1 MRRTTKTAVATLV
14 MTCAMTAVSQQA
26 EASLWGALVNLTEPT
41 PKQLYVI
48 NNTGRP
54 VRIRVWT
61 NYGEYSKFRYDAGQT
76 IGVASNATYFAVE
89 AAVWNK
95 NTKKY
100 VVMDYAECPRGTVF
114 EFYKHANG
122 DFRLARWN

>member
-1 MRRTTKTAVATLV
+1 MRRMTKIAAAMLLV
-14 MTCAMTAVSQQA
+14 TCAMTAVPQKA
-26 EASLWGALVNLTEPT
+26 NASIWGALVSLTEPT
-41 PKQLYVI
+41 PKQIYVI

-61 NYGEYSKFRYDAGQT
+61 NFGEYEKFRYDAGLV
-76 IGVASNATYFAVE
+76 IGVESNATYFAVE

-100 VVMDYAECPRGTVF
+100 VVMDYAECPRDTVF
-114 EFYKHANG
+114 DFYKHANG
-122 DFRLARWN
+122 DFRLAFWD